1 MEFGLSL
8 GSNLGDRATN
18 LIEAKRRI
26 LSLPG
31 VKGVAQSP
39 LYETEPVGVKPEYK
53 DLQFLNSVLVV
64 ESTKP
69 VGEFHQLLAGV
80 ERDIGRQRTVDKYAP
95 RTVDIDLIYAGDETI
110 DRAGLKIPHP
120 LWAKRRFVVHPLAD
134 VRPDLVLPGSA
145 KPVHEI
151 LAALPAGEGVKV
163 FQKEW

>member
-26 LSLPG
+26 AGIPG
-31 VKGVAQSP
+31 VHIVAQSP

-53 DLQFLNSVLVV
+53 DIEFLNAILVI
-64 ESTKP
+64 ESIKP
-69 VGEFHQLLAGV
+69 PSELHLLLTNV
-80 ERDIGRQRTVDKYAP
+80 ERDIGRQRTTDKYAP

-120 LWAKRRFVVHPLAD
+120 MWAKRRFVLQPLSD
-134 VRPDLVLPGSA
+134 VRPNLILPGA
-145 KPVHEI
+145 DKTVAQI
-151 LAALPAGEGVKV
+151 LAAMPKGEAVKV

>member
-18 LIEAKRRI
+18 LVEARRRI
-26 LSLPG
+26 AAIPG
-31 VKGVAQSP
+31 VHIVAQSP

-53 DLQFLNSVLVV
+53 DVDFLNAILVI
-64 ESTKP
+64 ETIKP
-69 VGEFHQLLAGV
+69 PSELHLLLTNV
-80 ERDIGRQRTVDKYAP
+80 ERDIGRQRTTDKYAP

-120 LWAKRRFVVHPLAD
+120 LWSKRRFVLQPLSD
-134 VRPDLVLPGSA
+134 VRPDLLIPGYDKTVA
-145 KPVHEI
+145 QI
-151 LAALPAGEGVKV
+151 LAALPKGEAVKL

>member
-26 LSLPG
+26 AGIPG
-31 VKGVAQSP
+31 VHIVAQSP

-53 DLQFLNSVLVV
+53 DIEFLNAILVI
-64 ESTKP
+64 ESIKP
-69 VGEFHQLLAGV
+69 PSELHLLLKNV
-80 ERDIGRQRTVDKYAP
+80 ERDIGRQRTTDKYAP

-120 LWAKRRFVVHPLAD
+120 MWAKRRFVLQPLSD
-134 VRPDLVLPGSA
+134 VRPNLILPGA
-145 KPVHEI
+145 DKTVAQI
-151 LAALPAGEGVKV
+151 LAAMPKGEAVKV